1 MIFLKVVTT
10 HVTYVS
16 YQAQLE
22 IYTLWECQKRE
33 KIRFREKNLNLNPKS
48 GLKKNWNSRQN
59 SKSRILDLDL
69 KIQILPMCLQM
80 VTLHTCWLSI
90 SELAH

>member
-48 GLKKNWNSRQN
+48 GLKK
-59 SKSRILDLDL
+59 IGIHA
-69 KIQILPMCLQM
+69 KIQSPGFWI
-80 VTLHTCWLSI
+80 WI
-90 SELAH
+90 

>member
-1 MIFLKVVTT
+1 MIFLKVETT

-48 GLKKNWNSRQN
+48 GLKK
-59 SKSRILDLDL
+59 KIGIHV
-69 KIQILPMCLQM
+69 KIQSPGFWI
-80 VTLHTCWLSI
+80 WI
-90 SELAH
+90 

>member
-1 MIFLKVVTT
+1 MIFLKVETT

-48 GLKKNWNSRQN
+48 GLKKKLEFT
-59 SKSRILDLDL
+59 SKFKVQDFGFGFENPNPSHVSANGIAY
-69 KIQILPMCLQM
+69 M
-80 VTLHTCWLSI
+80 
-90 SELAH
+90 LAQHQ